1 MYLIAMEGKMA
12 SLLKK
17 LSTLIEGSLHE
28 LVDKAMREK
37 SLAVIDVYIRDAGEG
52 LNELN
57 DAIGTL
63 QANLSGFVR
72 EREKLITRSAEL
84 DEAINRFLVKN
95 DNSKAQ
101 AASAELIH
109 IKGLITMQDQMVSQA
124 EKDLVE
130 QRRGKDILQTKITT
144 MRYEREKMAALL
156 EMAKAKEANLRAR
169 QKASDVM
176 GSGDIDMDNLTK
188 SIYGRLDKADALL
201 RESENTLEASIDEA
215 IDSEKVEERRRKL
228 GLTSDKKE

>member
-1 MYLIAMEGKMA
+1 
-12 SLLKK
+12 
-17 LSTLIEGSLHE
+17 
-28 LVDKAMREK
+28 MREK

-215 IDSEKVEERRRKL
+215 IDSEKVDADLEERRRKL

>member
-1 MYLIAMEGKMA
+1 MA

-37 SLAVIDVYIRDAGEG
+37 SIAVIDVYIRDAGEG
-52 LNELN
+52 LTELN

-63 QANLSGFVR
+63 EANLTGFMR
-72 EREKLITRSAEL
+72 ERDKLAARAADL
-84 DEAINRFLVKN
+84 DKAVDSFLMKG

-101 AASAELIH
+101 AAGAELLH
-109 IKGLITMQDQMVSQA
+109 VKEMLAMQEQTITQA
-124 EKDLVE
+124 KDDLVE
-130 QRRGKDILQTKITT
+130 QRRGKDILQSKINA

-169 QKASDVM
+169 EKAADVL
-176 GSGDIDMDNLTK
+176 GSGDIDMDNLSK
-188 SIYGRLDKADALL
+188 AIYARLDKADAMLK
-201 RESENTLEASIDEA
+201 ESENTLETSIDNA
-215 IDSEKVEERRRKL
+215 IDSDKVNNDLEERRRRL
-228 GLTSDKKE
+228 GLTPDKQA

>member
-1 MYLIAMEGKMA
+1 MA
-12 SLLKK
+12 SLMKK
-17 LSTLIEGSLHE
+17 LSALIEGSLHE

-63 QANLSGFVR
+63 EANQTGFVR
-72 EREKLITRSAEL
+72 ERDRLATRAAEL
-84 DEAINRFLVKN
+84 DKAADSFLMKG
-95 DNSKAQ
+95 DTSKAQ
-101 AASAELIH
+101 AVSSELMH
-109 IKGLITMQDQMVSQA
+109 IKELLAMQEQTIAQSQ
-124 EKDLVE
+124 KDLAE
-130 QRRGKDILQTKITT
+130 QRRGKDILQSKITA

-169 QKASDVM
+169 EKASDVL

-188 SIYGRLDKADALL
+188 SIYARLDKADAMMK
-201 RESENTLEASIDEA
+201 ESENTLESSIDDA
-215 IDSEKVEERRRKL
+215 INTDKVNADLEERRRRL
-228 GLTSDKKE
+228 GLASQPKD

>member
-1 MYLIAMEGKMA
+1 MA

-52 LNELN
+52 LTELN

-63 QANLSGFVR
+63 DANLMGFTR
-72 EREKLITRSAEL
+72 ERAKLAARSAEL
-84 DEAINRFLVKN
+84 DTAINSFLTRG

-101 AASAELIH
+101 AASAELMH
-109 IKGLITMQDQMVSQA
+109 VNELMAMQDQTIEQA
-124 EKDLVE
+124 KADLVE
-130 QRRGKDILQTKITT
+130 QRRGKDILQGKITA
-144 MRYEREKMAALL
+144 MRYEREKLAALL

-169 QKASDVM
+169 EKASDVL
-176 GSGDIDMDNLTK
+176 GNGDIDMDNLAK
-188 SIYGRLDKADALL
+188 SIYSRLDKADSKLK
-201 RESENTLEASIDEA
+201 ESENTLESSIDDA
-215 IDSEKVEERRRKL
+215 INLDKVNADLEERRRKL
-228 GLTSDKKE
+228 GLTPKQE

>member
-1 MYLIAMEGKMA
+1 MA

-52 LNELN
+52 LTELN

-63 QANLSGFVR
+63 DANLTGFTR
-72 EREKLITRSAEL
+72 ERAKLAVRATEL
-84 DEAINRFLVKN
+84 DTAINSFLVKG

-101 AASAELIH
+101 AASAELMH
-109 IKGLITMQDQMVSQA
+109 IKDLMAMQDQTIEQA
-124 EKDLVE
+124 KADLVE
-130 QRRGKDILQTKITT
+130 QRRGKDILQGKITA
-144 MRYEREKMAALL
+144 MRYEREKLAALL

-169 QKASDVM
+169 DKAADVL
-176 GSGDIDMDNLTK
+176 GNGDIDMDNLAK
-188 SIYGRLDKADALL
+188 SIYSRLDKADSKLK
-201 RESENTLEASIDEA
+201 ESENTLENSIDDA
-215 IDSEKVEERRRKL
+215 INTDKVNNDLEERRRKL
-228 GLTSDKKE
+228 GLTPKTE